1 MADSHLFGDYFPDET
16 DQKKDDAPTSG
27 LTRVYIRPGESH
39 LFGSY
44 FPEDV
49 PNERVQA
56 GFSAVSPPQPP
67 ISGFTKEQSDE
78 LNRRQ
83 ATPAGENPRRFSDIR
98 NLPRD
103 LAREDIDR
111 TNAIPDAIVQH
122 YMGAKTMFESG
133 LSDLMQGKIL
143 PNTTSTD
150 PTKWEGGGALKT
162 AGGIIGMPG
171 SLLSGPTQELVQNP
185 LTNITG
191 NPDFGEKAAL
201 LTPFKG
207 AGAIG
212 DATKAVANNNAV
224 DQIVKLIGPKNV
236 PAAIDLMKSNPELR
250 AADTSETLRGT
261 TAGLAAD
268 PSNPTAM
275 QHLIQS
281 AQDSTASRPAAV
293 RQAYTD
299 TLGVRPEALKV
310 LDTIKQN
317 AQKVGDEQI
326 NPAIKGAGP
335 VDLTPVIAG
344 IDSKLKP
351 GVRGVVD
358 PDIKMELSPLQKE
371 LVDIR
376 GKLTDENGSQFFDAQ
391 KIHEVQA
398 ELRRRA
404 EDLSSSA
411 TGSDRSLGRE
421 LYKVRDSI
429 VGAVDDA
436 SGGKYRPALTNYKGA
451 MDIED
456 AFDRGLSVRRNREG
470 IKGITEDS
478 PEALDRWMK
487 TASPEEL
494 AAHKLGVLEA
504 YGHKMDSMKNAAL
517 AGRDIPA
524 TDFNFAK
531 MKSVFGEDKATDLQ
545 RQMEDVR
552 RKAETDA
559 LWTKNSKTGLVQAGQ
574 NALKVRSMSDLKPI
588 GASSIIGGLAGHALG
603 GSSGAATAMAAVGAG
618 HAALHKLMQ
627 VSELSRNSEIARL
640 SGALGPERADLIGR
654 LAAHPA
660 VISQL
665 NKISNGKIP

>member
-1 MADSHLFGDYFPDET
+1 MPDSHLFGGYFPDQTEN
-16 DQKKDDAPTSG
+16 DDKGRSD
-27 LTRVYIRPGESH
+27 SH
-39 LFGSY
+39 LFGKY
-44 FPEDV
+44 FDDTFKAVEDAK
-49 PNERVQA
+49 P
-56 GFSAVSPPQPP
+56 SAAPHPP
-67 ISGFTKEQSDE
+67 ISGFTKEQSDQ
-78 LNRRQ
+78 LNARPS
-83 ATPAGENPRRFSDIR
+83 TPSGENPRRFSDIR

-103 LAREDIDR
+103 IEREDIDR
-111 TNAIPDAIVQH
+111 TSAIPDAIAQH
-122 YMGAKTMFESG
+122 YTGAKTMLESG
-133 LSDLMQGKIL
+133 LGDLMQGKIL
-143 PNTTSTD
+143 PNTASSD
-150 PTKWEGGGALKT
+150 PRKWEGGGALKT
-162 AGGIIGMPG
+162 AGGLIGMPG

-207 AGAIG
+207 VGSVMN
-212 DATKAVANNNAV
+212 ATRAVAGNSAV

-250 AADTSETLRGT
+250 AADTSDTLRGT

-268 PSNPTAM
+268 PGNPTAM
-275 QHLIQS
+275 QHLMES
-281 AQDSTASRPAAV
+281 AANSSAARPAAV

-310 LDTIKQN
+310 LDSIKQN
-317 AQKVGDEQI
+317 AQKVGNEQI
-326 NPAIKGAGP
+326 NPAIKGAKP
-335 VDLTPVIAG
+335 VDLTPVISD

-351 GVRGVVD
+351 GARGVVD

-376 GKLTDENGSQFFDAQ
+376 NKLTDENGSRFFDAQ
-391 KIHEVQA
+391 KIHDVQA

-411 TGSDRSLGRE
+411 TGSDKSLGRE

-429 VGAVDDA
+429 VGAIDEA

-456 AFDRGLSVRRNREG
+456 AFDKGLSVRRNREG

-494 AAHKLGVLEA
+494 QAHRLGVLES

-531 MKSVFGEDKATDLQ
+531 MKSVFGEEKASDLQ

-559 LWTKNSKTGLVQAGQ
+559 LWTRNSKTGLVQAGQ
-574 NALKVRSMSDLKPI
+574 NALKVRSMSDLTPI
-588 GASSIIGGLAGHALG
+588 GASSLFGAFAGHALG
-603 GSSGAATAMAAVGAG
+603 GSSGAATGIAAIGAG
-618 HAALHKLMQ
+618 HTALHKLMQ
-627 VSELSRNSEIARL
+627 ASELSRNSEIARL

-654 LAAHPA
+654 LAAHPE
-660 VISQL
+660 VVSQL
-665 NKISNGKIP
+665 KKISAGNIP